1 MLSAIRPFEEEE
13 WTIETWFKDVYLSKL
28 RIAKEAGFCENTA
41 DVFGEKDLEEICR
54 LMKKLMKFEPGER
67 AEAR

>member
-1 MLSAIRPFEEEE
+1 MLSASRPFEEEE

-41 DVFGEKDLEEICR
+41 DVFGEKDLE
-54 LMKKLMKFEPGER
+54 
-67 AEAR
+67 